1 MTPIL
6 KKIIITFSFILC
18 NLAKAVE
25 LTDITALINHRLSY
39 MQGVAYYKYHQGI
52 PVEDIERENL
62 ILANINSISQ
72 QYNLNTDTLVDFF
85 QEQMDIAKNI
95 QYRYID
101 KWRTQGLEIKQNKDT
116 DLYNNIRP
124 TIQDL
129 SVKIIIAIYNYIN
142 EGKVFSVNEH
152 EIFMQ
157 QINIDQLSQKNKHLL
172 FQALSKINFNLPQ
185 YKARVE
191 LF

>member
-1 MTPIL
+1 MMLTL
-6 KKIIITFSFILC
+6 KNTIIICS
-18 NLAKAVE
+18 LAIINISKAVE
-25 LTDITALINHRLSY
+25 LTDITSLINHRLSY
-39 MQGVAYYKYHQGI
+39 MQSVAYYKYNQGI
-52 PVEDIERENL
+52 PVEDLERENL

-124 TIQDL
+124 TIQEL

-152 EIFMQ
+152 EIFMKH
-157 QINIDQLSQKNKHLL
+157 INIEQISKKNKNLL